1 MTAPELTERFDQ
13 AITYARHLHREQ
25 RRKGTDVP
33 YVAHLLAVAA
43 LVLEDGG
50 DEDQAIAALLHDA
63 VEDHGGLETLEE
75 IRGRFGD
82 RVAGI
87 VKMCSDSL
95 ENPRPP
101 WRERKEHYIEQLRH
115 AGPDVQRVSRADK
128 LHNARTILRDL
139 YEMGDEVWKCFGGG
153 KDGVLW
159 YYRTLVQVF
168 QAGEPSP
175 LVDNL
180 DRIVTRIEYLASK
193 GEASQGSVG

>member
-13 AITYARHLHREQ
+13 AFAYARHLHSEQ

-33 YVAHLLAVAA
+33 YVAHLMGVAA

-63 VEDHGGLETLEE
+63 AEDQGGLETLEE
-75 IRGRFGD
+75 IRGLFGD
-82 RVAGI
+82 RIADI
-87 VKMCSDSL
+87 VEACSDSL
-95 ENPRPP
+95 ATPRPP
-101 WRERKEHYIEQLRH
+101 WRERKERYLEHLRQ

-128 LHNARTILRDL
+128 LNNARGILRDL
-139 YEMGDEVWKCFGGG
+139 SRMGDDVWQRFSGG

-159 YYRTLVQVF
+159 YYRTLVQVL

-175 LVDNL
+175 LVD
-180 DRIVTRIEYLASK
+180 DFTQVVARIEQLASES
-193 GEASQGSVG
+193 GG